1 VSAVTRVHVG
11 LGSNLDDP
19 RRQLESAFEALAA
32 LPESVLVARSS
43 LYRSAPMGPADQPDY
58 LNAVAALDTQL
69 APLAL
74 LDALQDIEQ
83 AQRRVRSRRWGPRTL
98 DLDLLL
104 YGDRQIDLPRL
115 QVPHPGMHQRCFVLL
130 PLLEVAGDIEI
141 PERGRVSALL
151 PDCGP
156 PAAFRLDD

>member
-1 VSAVTRVHVG
+1 MTRVHVG

-19 RRQLESAFEALAA
+19 RRQLESAFEALAT

-58 LNAVAALDTQL
+58 LNAVAELDTQL

-115 QVPHPGMHQRCFVLL
+115 QVPHPGLHQRCFVLL

-141 PERGRVSALL
+141 PRRGRVSALL
-151 PDCGP
+151 PSCGP

>member
-1 VSAVTRVHVG
+1 MIRVHVG

-32 LPESVLVARSS
+32 LPESHLVARSS

-58 LNAVAALDTQL
+58 LNAVATLDTPL

-83 AQRRVRSRRWGPRTL
+83 AQRRVRGRRWGPRTL

-104 YGDRQIDLPRL
+104 YGERQIDLPRL

-130 PLLEVAGDIEI
+130 PLLEVAGDLQI
-141 PERGRVSALL
+141 PGRGRISALL

>member
-1 VSAVTRVHVG
+1 MTRVHVG
-11 LGSNLDDP
+11 LGSNLEDP
-19 RRQLESAFEALAA
+19 RRQIERAFEALAA
-32 LPESVLVARSS
+32 LPETVLAARSS

-69 APLAL
+69 APLPL
-74 LDALQDIEQ
+74 LDALQEIER
-83 AQRRVRSRRWGPRTL
+83 AQRRVRGRRWGPRTL

-141 PERGRVSALL
+141 PERGRVSVLL
-151 PDCGP
+151 PCCGP